1 MMPYDAKEQHFPWSS
16 SALSTLSGAC
26 GNPISSSS
34 PHTQTD
40 TQANTSMNTQ
50 TITGANTQAQTHKH
64 KNTNN
69 YRYTQI
75 KLDKFILVHYN
86 DQLIMTPVTLIC
98 VNANQRR
105 LSGWEGSERGP
116 TVDENSLCLPHLQW
130 QHLLRHCHHTFVLQ
144 HLHITLKSIEEEQN
158 NQPGQDEKDRSRKGR
173 KKKKKKMRRWASRR
187 SDSRKM
193 RKIDQGRGE
202 WMSRLS
208 QGRLSSLS
216 IWSQDHYDQV
226 PSHLPSHPG
235 HLSMCLTITLTK
247 YSHTGI
253 EPPAPRQVHHEEKVT
268 PPTECQEHL
277 SVRTSA
283 SGGGRNPPRV
293 TLWICRCVTSQEP
306 GALPFAISA
315 SQL

>member
-1 MMPYDAKEQHFPWSS
+1 MVFWYLAVWWPSAVYDWKEIRNETPNGELLLMMPYDAKEQHFPWSS

-105 LSGWEGSERGP
+105 LSGWEGSEREP

-130 QHLLRHCHHTFVLQ
+130 QHLLRHCHHRGAEEPAWSRWEG
-144 HLHITLKSIEEEQN
+144 SIKD
-158 NQPGQDEKDRSRKGR
+158 GEK
-173 KKKKKKMRRWASRR
+173 
-187 SDSRKM
+187 
-193 RKIDQGRGE
+193 E
-202 WMSRLS
+202 
-208 QGRLSSLS
+208 
-216 IWSQDHYDQV
+216 
-226 PSHLPSHPG
+226 
-235 HLSMCLTITLTK
+235 
-247 YSHTGI
+247 
-253 EPPAPRQVHHEEKVT
+253 
-268 PPTECQEHL
+268 
-277 SVRTSA
+277 
-283 SGGGRNPPRV
+283 
-293 TLWICRCVTSQEP
+293 
-306 GALPFAISA
+306 
-315 SQL
+315 